1 MNEFKSPIGVVG
13 CYLENVGEFLQEFEE
28 NNVTTD
34 GKVDKITIAAAL
46 TLMQESLNKYKES
59 KLECEGKELEVSI
72 FDINEGYFETM
83 GLSLLEGRKFEPE
96 FEQSDAEYAVIVN
109 EKLVKDFGWEKPIGK
124 K

>member
-59 KLECEGKELEVSI
+59 KLECEGKEVVI
-72 FDINEGYFETM
+72 DFGDGPIAT
-83 GLSLLEGRKFEPE
+83 LLEGLFKSLGFE
-96 FEQSDAEYAVIVN
+96 
-109 EKLVKDFGWEKPIGK
+109 L
-124 K
+124 